1 MYNIWF
7 IKWKNLITKSV
18 DDLILTWW
26 FECGIDLYQVLHTLI
41 NKPLVL
47 ILESDD
53 WLVQELNC
61 NINTETKNY
70 IWFVEDHW
78 VFKLDVLFPDILL
91 TGFLFKC
98 KLYLKIK

>member
-1 MYNIWF
+1 MNYDIWF

-26 FECGIDLYQVLHTLI
+26 FECSIDLYQKLHTLI
-41 NKPLVL
+41 NQPLVL
-47 ILESDD
+47 IIESE
-53 WLVQELNC
+53 WLTQEFNC

-78 VFKLDVLFPDILL
+78 VFKLDILFPDILL
-91 TGFLFKC
+91 TWFLFKW
-98 KLYLKIK
+98 KLSLKI